1 VTAAVEIAE
10 VGAERLDDLAPLYA
24 ALHEFHRG
32 VSAVPLTEPLARA
45 WAARRATYAGHLGGG
60 RALVH
65 LATRDGRPVGYAFT
79 ILHEAGDDTF
89 PLAPGYAELYTLSV
103 AADARGGG
111 VGSALL
117 DALDAALD
125 ARGVTS
131 LVVAVMA
138 ANADAIRL
146 YERRGLV
153 AGEVLMYRV
162 GRPA

>member
-1 VTAAVEIAE
+1 VTAVEIAE
-10 VGAERLDDLAPLYA
+10 VGVERLDELAPLYA

-45 WAARRATYAGHLGGG
+45 WAARRATYAEHLDAG

-65 LATRDGRPVGYAFT
+65 LATLGGRPVGYAFT

-103 AADARGGG
+103 AAAARGRG

-117 DALDAALD
+117 DAVDAALAD
-125 ARGVTS
+125 RGVTS

-138 ANADAIRL
+138 ANVDAIRL

-153 AGEVLMYRV
+153 PGEVLLYRL
-162 GRPA
+162 GRPSG